1 MKRSRYLQQLP
12 NTQKLDQRQ
21 LTLLIPTN
29 SDTVQNNTA
38 AIIKIWLDNLLLG
51 NLLVNKCI

>member
-29 SDTVQNNTA
+29 SDTVQNNTT

>member
-29 SDTVQNNTA
+29 SDTVQNNTT

-51 NLLVNKCI
+51 NLLVNKCM